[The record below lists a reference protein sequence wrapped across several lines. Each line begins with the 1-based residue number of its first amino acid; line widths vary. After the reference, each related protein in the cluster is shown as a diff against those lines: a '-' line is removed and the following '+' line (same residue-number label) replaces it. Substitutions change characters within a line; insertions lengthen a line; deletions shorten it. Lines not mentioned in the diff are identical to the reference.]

1 MAAKMEN
8 VIIHTALTVSRWCFM
23 YFNFNFN
30 IYLRNVPYD
39 IGYVVLVVGTSMM
52 MDDVS
57 TF

>member
-8 VIIHTALTVSRWCFM
+8 VVIHTALTVSRWYFM
-23 YFNFNFN
+23 HFNFK

-39 IGYVVLVVGTSMM
+39 IGYVVLVVGTSTRK
-52 MDDVS
+52 DDLS